1 MQDLSQDSMQPPAV
15 SYPPSGLQQ
24 QCQMSSSVSGM
35 QDLLQD
41 SMQPPAVSYLRVQ
54 YCKRVSPLSE
64 EQQQRCLMSSP
75 SSVEPQQRSQRRS
88 PVSEKHQ
95 QQCRMSSR
103 AASYPRCLLQQ
114 QCRMRSPF
122 SEEQQQRSQRRSPV
136 SEEQQQPQPV
146 PQSDSVQLDQAH
158 AKDQAPVPRR
168 PAQARGFKRSFS
180 ISLLG
185 VLLSFMF
192 VFFIMDTDHLAPHD
206 QGNPQVL
213 PLLYTHRVRC

>member
-75 SSVEPQQRSQRRS
+75 SSVEP
-88 PVSEKHQ
+88 
-95 QQCRMSSR
+95 
-103 AASYPRCLLQQ
+103 
-114 QCRMRSPF
+114 
-122 SEEQQQRSQRRSPV
+122 QQRSQRRSPV